1 MNARYR
7 YSFTLKIVISVVT
20 FLLILINIAVI
31 RVLKSHL
38 RYCVQQTYSYTYRHY
53 GLMCGVTCCS
63 TILTPI
69 LACIFAGTVY
79 SVQPDNESDMTAYCF
94 EIIVVSL
101 PAVLALPIAIYFACK
116 TEPPAVPYTIMI
128 PVAVICCCCSK
139 KRSNSLVF
147 GIGLWLNLISLQ
159 FISLHIAM
167 IFLAMLA
174 EPFAVITN
182 ALVLILVFFCAAN
195 IFALLF
201 TIFAYVF
208 TSRSQ
213 RPQGRGN
220 IMVRAVVLIPLLAM
234 VCCFGFVI
242 SSSGY
247 SINVEKGSG
256 NLRSLLG
263 SVVIPV
269 ILGAVTF
276 SLQRLIAK
284 WMAKPFAKGQVDAI
298 SEEKELLDVK
308 TSSV

>member
-1 MNARYR
+1 MHIRYR
-7 YSFTLKIVISVVT
+7 YSYTLKMVISVLT
-20 FLLILINIAVI
+20 LQLILINIAVI

-38 RYCVQQTYSYTYRHY
+38 KYCIQQTYSYTYRHY
-53 GLMCGVTCCS
+53 GLMCGVTCCC
-63 TILTPI
+63 TILPPI
-69 LACIFAGTVY
+69 LASIFYGTVHR
-79 SVQPDNESDMTAYCF
+79 VQPDNELDMTAYCF

-116 TEPPAVPYTIMI
+116 TEPPAVPYIIMI
-128 PVAVICCCCSK
+128 PVAVLCCCCNK

-147 GIGLWLNLISLQ
+147 GIGLWNNLISLQ
-159 FISLHIAM
+159 LISLHIAM

-182 ALVLILVFFCAAN
+182 ALVLTLVFYCVAN

-208 TSRSQ
+208 TTKYQ
-213 RPQGRGN
+213 KPQGGGN
-220 IMVRAVVLIPLLAM
+220 MMVRALVLIPLLAM
-234 VCCFGFVI
+234 VFCFGLVI

-247 SINVEKGSG
+247 AINVDKRGG

-263 SVVIPV
+263 SIVIPV
-269 ILGAVTF
+269 ILGVVTF

-284 WMAKPFAKGQVDAI
+284 WMAKPPARGEVDAI
-298 SEEKELLDVK
+298 K
-308 TSSV
+308 